1 MRRWRCEL
9 DSNGCKFFATLNFL
23 TAVAADDVKVELPVA
38 DAPAPE
44 PVAAEESPVVS
55 AEPTPAPTA
64 NGVDASAATTESE
77 SESSSSAAISPAAG
91 DAGKELTPPK
101 ANDAAAAT
109 EPESWEEEGSGSG
122 AQSENQVCRM
132 CICDGIDEQ
141 KERRRFL
148 PRLLPSNRH

>member
-1 MRRWRCEL
+1 MRRWIRT
-9 DSNGCKFFATLNFL
+9 DVNSSLNFF

-55 AEPTPAPTA
+55 AEPTPAPTPAPTA

-122 AQSENQVCRM
+122 AQSENQVRRI